1 MKKCLF
7 LSVALALQTI
17 AGPSSSQAAEVDT
30 AITGLGY
37 FVTDVTAG
45 GSTRL
50 DLYKM
55 TTNGVATKVVE
66 NLFPESTL
74 NTFSASDYTVNTKTG
89 KIYFMEP
96 YQGGARRI
104 RIYDIENE
112 TFDGYTTIDGI
123 PNSGNP
129 VFIDV
134 PTNLDNLVQKT
145 CTTSSASCASTDP
158 ETVSL
163 GGSGTSAVATIDSDG
178 LTVGGA
184 SLIKKNSDGAVELG
198 GSSSSVKVGTGTN
211 ATTIGGDG
219 LAVGG
224 ANLIK
229 KNSDGAVELGGS
241 TSSVKI
247 GSGSS
252 ATTLDGNGLA
262 VGGANLIKRTGTAI
276 HIGENSLVTDE
287 VDGVQKLYATDA
299 NNNAININV
308 TEGSKLLVEGVEVD
322 PTAIS
327 DNTSAI
333 SSNDTDI
340 SSLQSLVK
348 SSGSEV
354 QIGSDS
360 NGVTISSSA
369 VKVGGENLISKR
381 SDGSVHIGKNSLVL
395 KESGGRQQMW
405 ATDASGNSI
414 DIDVTNGSRLL
425 INGRDVEKSIDNV
438 GALSAALGSVPA
450 ISADS
455 QFTCGFGA
463 GTHSDAYALSGGCAS
478 KISERVS
485 VNAALATVINNQTGG
500 TSDNLSARAGFT
512 FRLGKIDDSPKVA
525 AQKAAQLHDEVAKM
539 REENAMLLA
548 RLQKLEQL
556 ASLQVGYG
564 KGLASR

>member
-1 MKKCLF
+1 MKKRLF
-7 LSVALALQTI
+7 LSLALALQTI
-17 AGPSSSQAAEVDT
+17 TSPSSSQAAEVDT

-37 FVTDVTAG
+37 FVTDVTVPG
-45 GSTRL
+45 GSNRL

-55 TTNGVATKVVE
+55 TTNGVATQVVE
-66 NLFPESTL
+66 NLFPESSL

-104 RIYDIENE
+104 RIYDIESE

-163 GGSGTSAVATIDSDG
+163 GGPGTSAVATIDSEG

-198 GSSSSVKVGTGTN
+198 GSSSSVKVGTGTS
-211 ATTIGGDG
+211 ATTIDSDG

-224 ANLIK
+224 SNLIK

-252 ATTLDGNGLA
+252 ATTLDENGLA

-276 HIGENSLVTDE
+276 HIGENSLVTNE
-287 VDGVQKLYATDA
+287 VDGVQQLYATDA
-299 NNNAININV
+299 N
-308 TEGSKLLVEGVEVD
+308 GD
-322 PTAIS
+322 P
-327 DNTSAI
+327 
-333 SSNDTDI
+333 
-340 SSLQSLVK
+340 
-348 SSGSEV
+348 
-354 QIGSDS
+354 
-360 NGVTISSSA
+360 
-369 VKVGGENLISKR
+369 
-381 SDGSVHIGKNSLVL
+381 
-395 KESGGRQQMW
+395 
-405 ATDASGNSI
+405 I
-414 DIDVTNGSRLL
+414 DIDITNGTRLL

-450 ISADS
+450 VSDDS
-455 QFTCGFGA
+455 QLTCGFGA
-463 GTHSDAYALSGGCAS
+463 GTHSSAYALSAGCAS
-478 KISERVS
+478 RVSDRVS
-485 VNAALATVINNQTGG
+485 VNAALATVVNNHTGD
-500 TSDNLSARAGFT
+500 SDDNLSARAGFT
-512 FRLGKIDDSPKVA
+512 FRLGRIDDSPKVA
-525 AQKAAQLHDEVAKM
+525 ARKAAELHDEVAKM

-556 ASLQVGYG
+556 ASLQVDESRD
-564 KGLASR
+564 LASR